1 MVSFCSGWYCYEHP
15 VGGRSLVTFDGRM
28 VRNTVVGPGHILLA
42 VGGPLRLRIAVT
54 KVYFNPKGTSNTSC
68 AFIDLDTNKIELCVG
83 CDIEAERSGAAW
95 ISIITKVTLTLVTRI
110 KGRIS

>member
-15 VGGRSLVTFDGRM
+15 VGGRSLVTFDGGM
-28 VRNTVVGPGHILLA
+28 ARNTVVGSGHILLA

-54 KVYFNPKGTSNTSC
+54 KVYLNSKGTSNACRAKSV
-68 AFIDLDTNKIELCVG
+68 LDANKIELCVG